1 MLTHRDI
8 ESLPPDDQ
16 AVTRASHEYYQALL
30 SGMPEDERRRL
41 RQIWLTELQRRW
53 PGLVLS

>member
-8 ESLPPDDQ
+8 ESLPPNDQ
-16 AVTRASHEYYQALL
+16 AITRASHEYYRALL

-41 RQIWLTELQRRW
+41 RQIWLIELQRRW
-53 PGLVLS
+53 PGLALS

>member
-8 ESLPPDDQ
+8 DSLPLDDR
-16 AVTRASHEYYQALL
+16 AVTRASHEYYRALL

-53 PGLVLS
+53 PGLALG

>member
-16 AVTRASHEYYQALL
+16 AVTRASHEYYRALL